1 MPTIPNFPEYLNH
14 EHHAW
19 HIPSDHPTLPTRQI
33 LPPNPGAGLEFLT
46 FHRNFIAKFHQWYD
60 SQPFAD
66 QNAVAPWT
74 SIPPELKVASTG
86 WNSQF
91 EADER
96 RILTNNPPFASLDE
110 LGLFIE
116 RGLHGFLHV
125 AAARVYRES
134 IVGSIPTSPLSTL
147 FYKIHGLIEFWAAS
161 WEDSHA
167 NVPTHANL
175 TTAHQTDEQLDLFF
189 VDKKGRVNVM
199 WVVGTGNWNG
209 PVPLTALNYVP
220 PGANLT
226 TAHQTDEQLDLFFV
240 DSQGRV
246 NVMWVVGTGNWNGP
260 VPLTAPNFASPG
272 TDIVAA
278 HQTDEQLDLFF
289 VDSQGRVNVMWVVGT
304 GNWNGPVFLTA
315 PNYTYNTGSNL
326 VTAHQ
331 TDEQLDLFFQ
341 DTSGRVNIMWVVGT
355 GNWNGPVPLTVPFNP
370 FFSRI
375 GATERQ
381 TDEQI
386 DLFAVDDQ
394 GRVNVMW
401 VVDTGP
407 WQGPVPLTA
416 PDFATIVTRPATAR
430 QTDEQIDLFFV
441 DKQGRVNVMWVVGTG
456 NWQGPGPL
464 TEPNYVSRDTG
475 LVTARQTDEQIDLF
489 FVDKQG
495 RVNVMWVVGTGNW
508 QGPIILG

>member
-1 MPTIPNFPEYLNH
+1 MPIIPNFPENLDH

-19 HIPSDHPTLPTRQI
+19 HEPSAHPNFPTRRI
-33 LPPNPGAGLEFLT
+33 LPPNPGAGLEFLQ
-46 FHRNFIAKFHQWYD
+46 FHRDFIGKFHQWYD

-74 SIPPELKVASTG
+74 SIPPELKVANAG
-86 WNSQF
+86 WNSQWID
-91 EADER
+91 AER
-96 RILTNNPPFASLDE
+96 RILTNNPPFASADE

-116 RGLHGFLHV
+116 LGIHNRFLHR
-125 AAARVYRES
+125 ASSIIYNEP
-134 IVGSIPTSPLSTL
+134 IVGTFHSPESTL
-147 FYKIHGLIEFWAAS
+147 FYKIHGLVDFWWTS
-161 WEDSHA
+161 WEKSHGFSGSLA
-167 NVPTHANL
+167 
-175 TTAHQTDEQLDLFF
+175 TARQTDNQLDLFA
-189 VDKKGRVNVM
+189 VDKQGRVNVM
-199 WVVGTGNWNG
+199 WVVGTGNWQG
-209 PVPLTALNYVP
+209 PVPLTAPNYVP
-220 PGANLT
+220 RNAVLT

-272 TDIVAA
+272 SDIVAA

-289 VDSQGRVNVMWVVGT
+289 VDSQGRVNIMWVVGT
-304 GNWNGPVFLTA
+304 GNWNGPVPLTA
-315 PNYTYNTGSNL
+315 PYYTYNTGSNL

-341 DTSGRVNIMWVVGT
+341 DTSGRINVMWVVGT
-355 GNWNGPVPLTVPFNP
+355 GNWQGPVRLTAPFNP

-375 GATERQ
+375 GATARQ

-394 GRVNVMW
+394 GRVHVMW
-401 VVDTGP
+401 VVGTGS
-407 WQGPVPLTA
+407 WQGPVPLTT
-416 PDFATIVTRPATAR
+416 PNFVPIITRPATAR

-441 DKQGRVNVMWVVGTG
+441 DKQERANVMWVVGTG
-456 NWQGPGPL
+456 NWQGPVPL
-464 TEPNYVSRDTG
+464 TEPNYVPRDTR

-489 FVDKQG
+489 FVDKYG
-495 RVNVMWVVGTGNW
+495 RVNVMWVVNTGPW